1 MMDFKVLKE
10 PIELDTKCKCDKK
23 IKLIGSSSSGYYT
36 LCECNIVGY
45 FNDKNGETLNY
56 QRESNN
62 DDENSFL
69 TDTE

>member
-1 MMDFKVLKE
+1 MMDFKVLQQ
-10 PIELDTKCKCDKK
+10 PIELKKECECGKK
-23 IKLIGSSSSGYYT
+23 IKLIGSSSSGFYT
-36 LCECNIVGY
+36 ICDCNKVGY
-45 FNDKNGETLNY
+45 FDDREGERMYY

>member
-1 MMDFKVLKE
+1 MDFKLIQQ
-10 PIELDTKCKCDKK
+10 PIELKKECGCGKK

-45 FNDKNGETLNY
+45 FDDIDGERLNY

-62 DDENSFL
+62 DENSFL
-69 TDTE
+69 NDTE